1 MTITFR
7 VIRSSF
13 IELEA
18 GIAYRFMA
26 GSAKEMLWVP
36 GSSQG
41 REVASPD
48 GLPTLFADWVW

>member
-1 MTITFR
+1 
-7 VIRSSF
+7 
-13 IELEA
+13 LET